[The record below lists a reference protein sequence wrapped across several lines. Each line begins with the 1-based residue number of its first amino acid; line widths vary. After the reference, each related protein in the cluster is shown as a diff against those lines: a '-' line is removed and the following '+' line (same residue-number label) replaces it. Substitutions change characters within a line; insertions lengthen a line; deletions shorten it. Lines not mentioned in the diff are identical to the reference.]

1 MEPPHSNSGSRR
13 MTLIDSKRALRAA
26 MLAKRESLGDVARRA
41 AAASLREQFLLES
54 PFQSPAVVSGFWPI
68 RDEID
73 IRPLMDA
80 LVDKGCRLALPVVQ
94 GRGQRLLF
102 RAWRPGEPLEA
113 GVFGTLQPSA
123 ASGAIEPDVLIV
135 PLLACDG
142 EGWRLGYGGGFY
154 DRTLADLRRRRAV
167 TAIGVGFDLQLVAEV
182 PHGAD
187 DQRLDWLLTDRRA
200 CAFV

>member
-1 MEPPHSNSGSRR
+1 
-13 MTLIDSKRALRAA
+13 MTLTDSKRALREA
-26 MLAKRESLGDVARRA
+26 MLARRQALGDDERRTA
-41 AAASLREQFLLES
+41 ADNLLNSFLLER
-54 PFQSPAVVSGFWPI
+54 PIELPAVVSGFWPI
-68 RDEID
+68 KDEID
-73 IRPLMDA
+73 IRPLMEA
-80 LVDKGCRLALPVVQ
+80 LFDEGCQMALPVVQ

-102 RAWRPGEPLEA
+102 RAWSPGDPLEA

-123 ASGAIEPDVLIV
+123 HCEVLEPDVLLV

-154 DRTLADLRRRRAV
+154 DRTLDDLRKRRQV
-167 TAIGVGFDLQLVAEV
+167 TAIGVGFDLQLVPEV

>member
-1 MEPPHSNSGSRR
+1 
-13 MTLIDSKRALRAA
+13 MTLIDRKRALRAA
-26 MLAKRESLGDVARRA
+26 VLARRQSLAENERQA
-41 AAASLREQFLLES
+41 AAAALLEM
-54 PFQSPAVVSGFWPI
+54 FQFERPVDLPAVVSGFWPI
-68 RDEID
+68 KDEID
-73 IRPLMDA
+73 IRPLMDW
-80 LVDKGCRLALPVVQ
+80 LFNKGCRIALPVVQ

-102 RAWRPGEPLEA
+102 RAWKPGDALEP
-113 GVFGTLQPSA
+113 GVFGTLQPSP
-123 ASGAIEPDVLIV
+123 SSETVEPDALLV

-154 DRTLADLRRRRAV
+154 DRTLDDLRRKRKV
-167 TAIGVGFDLQLVAEV
+167 TAIGIGFDLQFVEEV

>member
-1 MEPPHSNSGSRR
+1 
-13 MTLIDSKRALRAA
+13 MTLIDSKRALREDMRERRQALGEDERRTAA
-26 MLAKRESLGDVARRA
+26 DNLLNS
-41 AAASLREQFLLES
+41 FLLER
-54 PFQSPAVVSGFWPI
+54 PIELPAVVSGFWPI
-68 RDEID
+68 KDEID

-80 LVDKGCRLALPVVQ
+80 LFDEGCQMALPVVQ

-102 RAWRPGEPLEA
+102 RAWRPGGPLEA

-123 ASGAIEPDVLIV
+123 QSEVLEPDALLV

-154 DRTLADLRRRRAV
+154 DRTLEDLRKRRQV

-182 PHGAD
+182 PHSAD